1 MPKKTAED
9 DHKSKYAKKQTHF
22 KIQFYIRIHVT
33 KVKKSFCFIQ
43 RAPLATAQNFCFGW
57 PSRHILSAASS
68 LKTCYKIE
76 VIVPFIID
84 FLEGL
89 YILHTV
95 PVVDN
100 VDSDDLWTG
109 DVNPTLRKWRIWL
122 VWEQKNLEM
131 SKSMTNLSIHL
142 VYHSSRDDLVFWDRS
157 MFSWVLPKFIIL
169 SRDVRGSISL
179 LRGVATWHYRAKENI
194 FGVGRG
200 REQNPR
206 DRAEKRSTGTT
217 WTTLV
222 PHLW

>member
-1 MPKKTAED
+1 MPKNSRRWPHIKICKKANPLQNSILHKNTC
-9 DHKSKYAKKQTHF
+9 DHNQEIILLYSTRPTDNCSKFLFWLTKSTYLVSCK
-22 KIQFYIRIHVT
+22 
-33 KVKKSFCFIQ
+33 
-43 RAPLATAQNFCFGW
+43 
-57 PSRHILSAASS
+57 LSVN
-68 LKTCYKIE
+68 LLYKIE

-142 VYHSSRDDLVFWDRS
+142 VYHSSRDDLVLWDKS
-157 MFSWVLPKFIIL
+157 MFCWVLPKFIIL
-169 SRDVRGSISL
+169 SRNARGSISL
-179 LRGVATWHYRAKENI
+179 LRGVALQSKRKY
-194 FGVGRG
+194 FRG
-200 REQNPR
+200 G
-206 DRAEKRSTGTT
+206 AG
-217 WTTLV
+217 
-222 PHLW
+222 